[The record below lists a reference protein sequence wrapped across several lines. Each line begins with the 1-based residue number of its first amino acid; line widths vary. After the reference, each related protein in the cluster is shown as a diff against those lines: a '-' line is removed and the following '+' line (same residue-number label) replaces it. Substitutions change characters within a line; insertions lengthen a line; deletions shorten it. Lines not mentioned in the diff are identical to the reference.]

1 MLDIIIIILLL
12 SGLFIGLKRGFIRQ
26 FIRLVTFIAAIA
38 VAATY
43 YGDLAP
49 KLGWIPSP
57 DFTGGQAAL
66 AFVNGSLEGAYYNM
80 IAFLILFILTIILL
94 RVAASFLDAV
104 AIIPVLKQINQILGA
119 VLGFAEIYLFVFVVL
134 FIGTLLP
141 IDVLQ
146 SMMAGSV
153 MADLIIHKTPFLSN
167 MLNNLLHQYGSL

>member
-1 MLDIIIIILLL
+1 
-12 SGLFIGLKRGFIRQ
+12 
-26 FIRLVTFIAAIA
+26 
-38 VAATY
+38 
-43 YGDLAP
+43 
-49 KLGWIPSP
+49 
-57 DFTGGQAAL
+57 
-66 AFVNGSLEGAYYNM
+66 M

-104 AIIPVLKQINQILGA
+104 ASIPVLKQINQILGA

-167 MLNNLLHQYGSL
+167 MLNNLPHQYGSL

>member
-1 MLDIIIIILLL
+1 M
-12 SGLFIGLKRGFIRQ
+12 
-26 FIRLVTFIAAIA
+26 VTFIAAIA

-104 AIIPVLKQINQILGA
+104 ASIPVLKQINQILGA
-119 VLGFAEIYLFVFVVL
+119 VLGLRKSIC
-134 FIGTLLP
+134 
-141 IDVLQ
+141 
-146 SMMAGSV
+146 SC
-153 MADLIIHKTPFLSN
+153 LSFCSSERFCRL
-167 MLNNLLHQYGSL
+167 MSCKA